1 MMATAPAT
9 KYSITKTLSGSF
21 SDVIARVKG
30 AFQAEG
36 FGVMTEINMQRALD
50 EKIGRQIEPYT
61 IFGMC
66 NPQLASRA
74 LDVEHE
80 VGLLLP
86 CNVLVHECEGAVH
99 VSVQDPTLLMD
110 LVGNP
115 KLHPIAKEA
124 REKIERSMQ
133 LL

>member
-1 MMATAPAT
+1 MATLQAT
-9 KYSITKTLSGSF
+9 KYSISKEISGSF
-21 SDVIARVKG
+21 DDAMLRVKG

-36 FGVMTEINMQRALD
+36 FGVMSEINMQKALD
-50 EKIGRQIEPYT
+50 EKIGRHIEPYT
-61 IFGMC
+61 ILGMC
-66 NPQLASRA
+66 HPQLASRA
-74 LDVEHE
+74 LDIEHE
-80 VGLLLP
+80 IGLLLP

-110 LVGNP
+110 LVGNE

>member
-1 MMATAPAT
+1 MATVPAT
-9 KYSITKTLSGSF
+9 KYSISKAIPGSF
-21 SDVIARVKG
+21 DDALLRVKG

-36 FGVMTEINMQRALD
+36 FGVMTEINMRKALD

-61 IFGMC
+61 ILGMC

-80 VGLLLP
+80 IGLLLP

-110 LVGNP
+110 LVGNEG
-115 KLHPIAKEA
+115 LHPIARVA